1 MHRSSTRSRGRDN
14 AYMLGPRAHGWCALA
29 SGRYQWPPAVRAHWA
44 HCRQPTGSVALW
56 KWVFV
61 TTLCFKFVFV
71 FVFCCVQK
79 CTWSFNFVF
88 RLHSSSDSKSTIL
101 KPCHAIHDSTRCE
114 IIDSSTGP
122 AGSASLSLVEI
133 ISNLILEFLSA
144 PYIAAFAASLASK

>member
-1 MHRSSTRSRGRDN
+1 MH
-14 AYMLGPRAHGWCALA
+14 AQVLCF
-29 SGRYQWPPAVRAHWA
+29 
-44 HCRQPTGSVALW
+44 
-56 KWVFV
+56 VFV

-144 PYIAAFAASLASK
+144 PYIAAFAASLASNSVISGSKFIEHIPEFQVNALDFLTNFLIILQLTKFFRLQQHEI